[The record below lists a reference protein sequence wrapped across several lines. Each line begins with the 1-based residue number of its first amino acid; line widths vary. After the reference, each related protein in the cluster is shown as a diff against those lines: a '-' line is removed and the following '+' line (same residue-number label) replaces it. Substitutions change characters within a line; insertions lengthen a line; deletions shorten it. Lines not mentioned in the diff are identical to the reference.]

1 LSRGKRISINS
12 ESSSRPKNVKVVVG
26 KTVLSALIGKP
37 ICFDNVKIFSN
48 VCRQRS
54 KCTVKYQTIE
64 DAVKLMKFYGKG
76 CLLSKADIENSFKII
91 PIHPDDHE
99 LLGFPLGDQYFFY
112 KTLPMGLSFSC
123 KLFETFSTA
132 VHWIIDHKL
141 GGSGC
146 EMIQLILQCV

>member
-1 LSRGKRISINS
+1 LSRSKRISINS
-12 ESSSRPKNVKVVVG
+12 ESSSRPKKVKVVVG

-37 ICFDNVKIFSN
+37 ICFDIVKKISN
-48 VCRQRS
+48 VCRQS
-54 KCTVKYQTIE
+54 GE
-64 DAVKLMKFYGKG
+64 LAGP
-76 CLLSKADIENSFKII
+76 IENSFKII

-99 LLGFPLGDQYFFY
+99 LLGFPLGDQYYFD

-146 EMIQLILQCV
+146 LHFLGDFLFVGGMFTVSEQ